1 MVPKIA
7 RVLSFTLIASLLLL
21 VVPAV
26 TAAKSDCGDFEE
38 LSPGDSRDGTITK
51 KDYAQAFCFIGSEG
65 DEITVEMTAT
75 SGNLDTYLLITD
87 VAIENTFA
95 DNDNISKK
103 NTDSKIE
110 YTLESDGAYLIVATH
125 SGLKKGTTTGDYTV
139 TYDTTGGSSGNNGN
153 ADLSTVSMYNDS
165 ITVSYP
171 SSLVFLAGKTD
182 SSVTLASDKA
192 ALKAKPSALK
202 KGQYQITLDVLS
214 RDSVQT
220 VTDVFVKNK
229 KFADFVKKYG
239 KKAAPAYLALLE
251 ASLLTDATLKDFGK
265 VSIGNL
271 DVIKAT
277 WERDVAVGTVAYA
290 FETDSGDFMLVA
302 GHVNGNSS
310 TFTQFETFLDSLV
323 ESIAFN

>member
-21 VVPAV
+21 AVPAV
-26 TAAKSDCGDFEE
+26 TAAKGDCGDFEE
-38 LSPGDSRDGTITK
+38 LSPGDSRDATITK
-51 KDYAQAFCFIGSEG
+51 KNYAQAYCFIGSEG

-125 SGLKKGTTTGDYTV
+125 AGLKKGTTTGDYTV
-139 TYDTTGGSSGNNGN
+139 TFDTTGGGGDSGN
-153 ADLSTVSMYNDS
+153 ADLSTLSMFNDS
-165 ITVSYP
+165 ITISYP

-182 SSVTLASDKA
+182 SSATLASDKA
-192 ALKAKPSALK
+192 SLKAKPSALK

-214 RDSVQT
+214 RASVQT

-302 GHVNGNSS
+302 GHVNGNNS